1 MKKLLSKL
9 APITV
14 ALAVALLSGSFLAA
28 QSKDSGRINDLLQ
41 QAKSRAVQANHDADL
56 INSFTRS
63 RTSWRS
69 HAIQLR
75 SMTEHVNAMGKM
87 LAEMD
92 SAKEEGS
99 PWQREAIE
107 DIEPLLRSMAD
118 HMNGM
123 INHLNDNQ
131 EKVHMPAYVD
141 YTKANLELS
150 DKLLAMIEDYVGYA
164 EAKATADTLE
174 QKLALPTD
182 AASEP
187 GAQ

>member
-1 MKKLLSKL
+1 MKELLSKL

-14 ALAVALLSGSFLAA
+14 ALALALFSGSFLAA
-28 QSKDSGRINDLLQ
+28 QTKDSTRINDLLQ
-41 QAKSRAVQANHDADL
+41 QAKSRAVQANHDADM
-56 INSFTRS
+56 IASFTRS

-69 HAIQLR
+69 HAAQLR
-75 SMTEHVNAMGKM
+75 SMREHVNAMGKM
-87 LAEMD
+87 LTEMHSVRD
-92 SAKEEGS
+92 EGS

-107 DIEPLLRSMAD
+107 DIDPLLRSMAD
-118 HMNGM
+118 HLNGM
-123 INHLNDNQ
+123 IDHLNDNQ

-164 EAKATADTLE
+164 EAKATAEALE
-174 QKLALPTD
+174 QKLALPAD
-182 AASEP
+182 AVGEP